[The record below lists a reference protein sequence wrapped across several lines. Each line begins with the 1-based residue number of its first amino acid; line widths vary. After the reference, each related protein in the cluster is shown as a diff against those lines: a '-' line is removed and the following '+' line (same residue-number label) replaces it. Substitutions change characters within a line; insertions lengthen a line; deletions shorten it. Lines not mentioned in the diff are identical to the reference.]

1 MINYGNTRE
10 VFVHTE
16 PGSKTLS
23 RLTVRD
29 AKVSDTGNYSCKTPN
44 ADPASIFVYV
54 SQGNKCTPI
63 NILLYI
69 LF

>member
-29 AKVSDTGNYSCKTPN
+29 ARVTDTGNYTCKTAN

-54 SQGNKCTPI
+54 SQGKTKTVPPF
-63 NILLYI
+63 NIY
-69 LF
+69 